1 MSVRRSPR
9 GTVLIFATLIQSA
22 LAGQAPTPAKP
33 NVAEGL
39 KRERARLSSYQW
51 RLKTEMKVDGVLR
64 MQKTEDVH
72 LAPDGGLVR
81 KLVKFDKKPIPTPY
95 PWSDPRSRLEPPAT
109 EAEEDRFADQ
119 AQDLMHLYLTLSP
132 ERVEEWA
139 ARAEVLPPD
148 PDRPGQIRI
157 HGRGLGRPQDDAML
171 YLDAVKR
178 TPVEIEVKTTPDMLI
193 VDIAFIR
200 ARFEAL
206 PAVHPNM
213 EPVWVPKKIF
223 LNMDRG
229 KRVVTLEMDTS
240 DYRAWP

>member
-1 MSVRRSPR
+1 VADRSLR
-9 GTVLIFATLIQSA
+9 AGLVLVALTLTPAS
-22 LAGQAPTPAKP
+22 LFGQAPTPAKP
-33 NVAEGL
+33 NVGEGL
-39 KRERARLSSYQW
+39 QRERERLSSYQW

-81 KLVKFDKKPIPTPY
+81 KLVKFDKKPAPTPY
-95 PWSDPRSRLEPPAT
+95 APNDPRWRLGPPAS

-119 AQDLMHLYLTLSP
+119 AQDLMHLYLRLSP

-139 ARAEVLPPD
+139 ERAEVMPPD
-148 PDRPGQIRI
+148 PDRAGQLRI
-157 HGRGLGRPQDDAML
+157 HGRGLGRPQDDAVL

-178 TPVEIEVKTTPDMLI
+178 TPVEIEVKTTVDMQI

-200 ARFEAL
+200 ARFEVL
-206 PAVHPNM
+206 PAVRPNA
-213 EPVWVPKKIF
+213 EPVWVPKRIF

-229 KRVVTLEMDTS
+229 KRVVTLEMETS